1 MPCVVR
7 DGTYSVY
14 VYARDHPPPHCH
26 VYWKGDQAALVDLM
40 TLQPI
45 AGDRLPRQGKAL
57 VRANVAALQAA
68 WNRLNP

>member
-26 VYWKGDQAALVDLM
+26 VYWKADRASMVDLM
-40 TLQPI
+40 TLQVI

-57 VRANVAALQAA
+57 VRANVAALLAA

>member
-26 VYWKGDQAALVDLM
+26 VYWKGDRAALVDLM

-68 WNRLNP
+68 WDQLNP

>member
-1 MPCVVR
+1 
-7 DGTYSVY
+7 
-14 VYARDHPPPHCH
+14 